1 MLTGLRK
8 AGQSWLGKAVVAVL
22 FGLLIVSF
30 AIWGIGDIFRATPQ
44 AAVARVG
51 ETEITS
57 DAVRNAYQ
65 TELQRLSR
73 QTRQTL
79 TPEQARLLG
88 LDRQVLDRLI
98 SEAALAEKARG
109 LGLAVSDPLVARS
122 ITEED
127 VFKGATGSFDR
138 SRFEEILN
146 DNNLTEQEFVREQ
159 RAGLIRQQLV
169 EALTANLTAPLALRE
184 IQHRFANERRTV
196 ALLTLPPSAAGEIP
210 APTEDQI
217 ASYFESHKG
226 QFRAPEYRS
235 INAVALDAA
244 SLAKPA
250 GVSDEEARR
259 AYERVKGTRF
269 GTPERRT
276 VQQIAF
282 PSREEAEAA
291 AKRLGEGL
299 SFEALAAERGVAEK
313 DLTLGTFSRADLFD
327 PAVAEAAFSLG
338 QGAVSGPVDGRFG
351 PVLLRVAAIEPESV
365 RPFEEV
371 ADELKR
377 EIANERA
384 RTEID
389 AVHDQIEDL
398 RASARP
404 LAEIAREKGLRL
416 VSAPAVDRAGRDKA
430 GNPVDLPEREA
441 LVDAA
446 FRSDV
451 GVDNE
456 ALRLKGGGYLW
467 FEVAGIESPRE
478 KRLEEVRDEVVRR
491 WRADEIARILSEK
504 ATAVVGRLDRGEKME
519 ALAGELGLAA
529 QTVADLGR
537 REPQGAITAEILPRV
552 FAVPVG
558 KAGSAPGPVDARVV
572 LKVVAASVPPFVTS
586 TQEAERTEAQLTGN
600 LVRSAIDQLVVRARE
615 DAGVS
620 VNEAAFRRAIGG
632 EP

>member
-146 DNNLTEQEFVREQ
+146 DNNLTEQGFVREQ

-467 FEVAGIESPRE
+467 FEVAGIEPPRE

-504 ATAVVGRLDRGEKME
+504 ATALVGRLDRGETME

-529 QTVADLGR
+529 QTVTDLGR

-558 KAGSAPGPVDARVV
+558 KAGSAPGPDDARVV
-572 LKVVAASVPPFVTS
+572 FKVVAASVPPFVTS

-600 LVRSAIDQLVVRARE
+600 LVRSAIEQLVARARE

-620 VNEAAFRRAIGG
+620 VNEAAFRRAIGA